1 MFTPTLNSV
10 HGVPTILTITL
21 RIGSQAASYTS
32 TSRGTRILAS
42 NTSFTAEEARED
54 VQPFF

>member
-10 HGVPTILTITL
+10 HGVLTILTITL
-21 RIGSQAASYTS
+21 RIGSQAVSYTS

>member
-10 HGVPTILTITL
+10 HGATIVTITL
-21 RIGSQAASYTS
+21 RIGSQAVSYTS